1 MGTDDTDT
9 MSTDEAALRAALNV
23 LRDSVEAGR
32 MPSGLPL
39 EPRARDMHEQA
50 IVSLERLLERA
61 AGVFGAEGS
70 QPTPAVATI
79 DGRKKFEKTR
89 DASDEL
95 LPDDFILTC
104 VYPRTK
110 DEKLEVDKLGAIV
123 DSMDRLRVNEET
135 PVSEDTETVL
145 QTAIDALIQRIK
157 DMGGTSAMKKAEE
170 KLKARRA

>member
-1 MGTDDTDT
+1 MTDGDTLILNSITYRLWGTDAPETKQDCPDGWP
-9 MSTDEAALRAALNV
+9 
-23 LRDSVEAGR
+23 AGR
-32 MPSGLPL
+32 M
-39 EPRARDMHEQA
+39 ATT
-50 IVSLERLLERA
+50 RLLQGA

-104 VYPRTK
+104 VYPKTK
-110 DEKLEVDKLGAIV
+110 DEKFEVDKLGAIV

-145 QTAIDALIQRIK
+145 QTAIDALI
-157 DMGGTSAMKKAEE
+157 AA
-170 KLKARRA
+170 

>member
-1 MGTDDTDT
+1 MGTDNTDT
-9 MSTDEAALRAALNV
+9 SMDEAALRAALNV

-32 MPSGLPL
+32 MPSEG
-39 EPRARDMHEQA
+39 
-50 IVSLERLLERA
+50 A
-61 AGVFGAEGS
+61 AGVLGAEGS
-70 QPTPAVATI
+70 QSTPAVATI
-79 DGRKKFEKTR
+79 AGLKTFEKTR

-95 LPDDFILTC
+95 LPDDYILVC
-104 VYPRTK
+104 VYPKTK

-123 DSMDRLRVNEET
+123 DSMNRLRVNEET

-145 QTAIDALIQRIK
+145 QTAIDALMQRIK